1 MKARSASD
9 DVGLTPVLL
18 AEICPVARSDRR
30 KYHDLFADLGSE
42 EALKDDMA
50 FYSALFAR
58 IRTDDA
64 FLRRFD
70 DRFSVGKSEKEKKK
84 SFGVRALRWLN
95 QRTDQYV
102 DLEDVS
108 SLPEDHFEP
117 SSPESELLLLL
128 RVLCT
133 SAPDEAPNPEL
144 GEPVEAEGAEWQAVR
159 SRLRAMLEAFEAP
172 DPVRAAE
179 ICAEA
184 EVLAEACAAAAEA
197 AEEKVRVATMRQD
210 LTDRLFPLHDLDG
223 VEILIAGVGT
233 AGMAALET
241 LASALDGLLALHQ
254 SLVLAESA
262 FAEKKAE
269 YEEATRSENWSKISI
284 VSGELAGLKEQR
296 AKAISDLVETLSA
309 AQALI
314 DVVPKVAD
322 EFVTPSD
329 TQAETPATESELSD
343 SSTVRGS
350 PDPTPELD
358 QPTVELAR
366 VTHGGEAHVEPVTE
380 LEGLALASGEVLAAD
395 SAGAS
400 DRVGHRVAKTHDTQP
415 VPWGGA
421 ETLDQTLAR
430 FLEEGEYALAWHLAD
445 LAAERGFVPVLPA
458 PALKA
463 LASAS
468 AVVGP
473 YDAAAQRVSEALAGA
488 MAGVAEAE
496 ALGDE
501 RASEKV
507 RAIVFAALLRPALLA
522 PDTTARA
529 HLSNLSTSGGLSAYG
544 ALRSALAGL
553 GHEFHPSAGDLAEL
567 VGSEQE
573 RRLPSM
579 KTALATWLV
588 QARLAQSMHT
598 PTNVILHQ
606 LLAPQGKLGRVIETA
621 LAGNAGADHAA
632 RQLIQDLFDD
642 RGAQERLIADS
653 ENDMGRPRR
662 ARIRGTALDWACRK
676 LQDGCERLKDWLA
689 AVEADRGLLDSRRR
703 AALAREVGAVKKA
716 LTTIG
721 RADDTRGQGIDG
733 AVARVVQDAV
743 SALSSLIEGR
753 ELATPPQRL
762 YEALDL
768 PLMRLPGGCQPHTP
782 QPGDPAFTKER
793 EAQRDRLFTALQNPR
808 ELEPNERAA
817 FQARCAEWAILPAHQ
832 LLDRMK
838 QTGALTGGDAE
849 AAEQALAEAEA
860 AARSH
865 TQNQVEALRLELATL
880 YNLDLG
886 TGDEVRQW
894 LDRLDAVAVALAPTT
909 ASIEPRVRLPA
920 LVGPRNSDIPPDFPE
935 LRVLLGEI
943 RSFRDGLRD
952 RIVEDQRGRLE
963 RLIREKPEQAK
974 AAQELSERLSLRD
987 PVTAEDM
994 IAQLQAGLPLGGP
1007 DVAEQDVFNVF
1018 FPGFVES
1025 VAGAT
1030 PESLNRGLIDSALR
1044 DGKAYGPLDFSGLD
1058 VDARLAAAL
1067 LIDRWRRAELAMKR
1081 PGGELR
1087 DALRQLMETLGFTSV
1102 SIMNDN
1108 QLIPARLRRVQM
1120 HSDPLIAGRWFLPP
1134 VFGSEAGGRY
1144 PVFLARPEVQDDQL
1158 ATELGKAGRESP
1170 CLLLVFGRL
1179 SRQRR
1184 EGFARRMH
1192 RDKQSVLLIDET
1204 QILFLA
1210 TGSADRIERM
1220 VTCAAPFGF
1229 LQPYTTNAGNIP
1241 SEMFFGR
1248 RQEIDKIISRRS
1260 DGCLVYGGRQ
1270 LGKSALLHHVRKLY
1284 DNPTSGA
1291 RAFYLKIDVIGA
1303 HGTPSVQ
1310 IWREI
1315 CTVLAE
1321 EGIVAKGSDTP
1332 DAVIGSIRVWLGA
1345 DPARRLLILL
1355 DETDAFLA
1363 AESRTGFPNLGRLK
1377 DLMEETARRFK
1388 VVFAGLHNVR
1398 RMAQAP
1404 NSPLVHLG
1412 DPICIGPLNTTAE
1425 NSAAARRLVTA
1436 PMRAAGFDYA
1446 IPELAW
1452 DILARVNHFPSLVQV
1467 FCKALLEG
1475 LSNLPRPAGVG
1486 PRWRLARSQI
1496 FEGSSA
1502 QDINRQIRERFQWTL
1517 NLDPRYELIAKIL
1530 AQYRLDRADGNSA
1543 VLRAGLS
1550 AEEIANETADW
1561 WPKGFDR
1568 LGSEDFRAF
1577 LDEMVDLG
1585 VLARYGARQDRF
1597 GLRSAQVAQMLGRRE
1612 EIDDQI
1618 MRIHEKE
1625 PRVDYDATQFHR
1637 RITLDDPTRRSP
1649 FSDRALADLFDT
1661 NHSGVRIVVAALA
1674 LWGPDLAERLR
1685 DLASNWEDRSGRLFA
1700 TLHAGPVSG
1709 LRATFQ
1715 RSKAARHV
1723 VILPAES
1730 GWNEQSIEWLEQQ
1743 PLVRTGKVVPVCL
1756 AAPNWLAARQLSGS
1770 TKLHARIVT
1779 PRPWGE
1785 AMLRAWLDEFGLA
1798 SLDERM
1804 VREELLEGS
1813 GGVPVLLEAAR
1824 PMLERIVA
1832 AGIDPAKELK
1842 DWADTQRVSGEAAG
1856 LPVKCIAPLQ
1866 ELADLVGDGQEDFST
1881 LQELFSTAW
1890 ANDKMELSRLLRLFA
1905 DLGLLRHGDPV
1916 SEGVALTTLGRLVAR
1931 SVPRS

>member
-1 MKARSASD
+1 MTTQNASD

-30 KYHDLFADLGSE
+30 KYLDLFADLGSGE
-42 EALKDDMA
+42 TLKDDTA

-70 DRFSVGKSEKEKKK
+70 DRFSRGKSEKEKKK

-95 QRTDQYV
+95 QRTGQYLE
-102 DLEDVS
+102 LEDVS
-108 SLPEDHFEP
+108 SLSENHFEP

-128 RVLCT
+128 RVLST
-133 SAPDEAPNPEL
+133 SAPDEAQNPEL

-179 ICAEA
+179 IYAEA
-184 EVLAEACAAAAEA
+184 KELAEVCAAAAEA
-197 AEEKVRVATMRQD
+197 AKEKVRVATVRQD
-210 LTDRLFPLHDLDG
+210 LTDRLFPLLDIDEA
-223 VEILIAGVGT
+223 EILITGIGT

-241 LASALDGLLALHQ
+241 VASALDGLLALHQ
-254 SLVLAESA
+254 SLERANRA
-262 FAEKKAE
+262 FAERKAE
-269 YEEATRSENWSKISI
+269 YVEAKKSEDWNRISSI
-284 VSGELAGLKEQR
+284 TGELAGLEGQC
-296 AKAISDLVETLSA
+296 AKSKFDLLEALSA

-314 DVVPKVAD
+314 NVVPEAAAVSETSPK
-322 EFVTPSD
+322 
-329 TQAETPATESELSD
+329 TQAGTPAAEQELADAPAAS
-343 SSTVRGS
+343 GA
-350 PDPTPELD
+350 PDPAPERL
-358 QPTVELAR
+358 QPAGESAR
-366 VTHGGEAHVEPVTE
+366 VTHGGETRVEPVTE
-380 LEGLALASGEVLAAD
+380 RAGLALASGEAVAAN
-395 SAGAS
+395 SAGR
-400 DRVGHRVAKTHDTQP
+400 DRARHRIAETHGTQP
-415 VPWGGA
+415 AVWNGA
-421 ETLDQTLAR
+421 QTLDQTLAH

-445 LAAERGFVPVLPA
+445 LAVERGFVPALPA

-463 LASAS
+463 LAAAS

-473 YDAAAQRVSEALAGA
+473 YDAAAQRMSEALAGA
-488 MAGVAEAE
+488 MAGVADAE
-496 ALGDE
+496 ASGTE
-501 RASEKV
+501 RTSEKV
-507 RAIVFAALLRPALLA
+507 RAIAFAALLRPALLA

-529 HLSNLSTSGGLSAYG
+529 HLSNLSMSGRLSAYG

-553 GHEFHPSAGDLAEL
+553 GHEFHPSVGDLAEL
-567 VGSEQE
+567 AGSEQE
-573 RRLPSM
+573 RRLPRM
-579 KTALATWLV
+579 ETALAAWLA
-588 QARLAQSMHT
+588 QARLAQTMHA

-621 LAGNAGADHAA
+621 LTGNAGADQAA
-632 RQLIQDLFDD
+632 RQLIQELFDD

-653 ENDMGRPRR
+653 ENDMGRQRR
-662 ARIRGTALDWACRK
+662 VRIRGTALDWACRK
-676 LQDGCERLKDWLA
+676 LQDGCEHLKDWLA

-716 LTTIG
+716 LTSVG
-721 RADDTRGQGIDG
+721 PADDTRGQGIDG

-743 SALSSLIEGR
+743 RALSRLIEGR
-753 ELATPPQRL
+753 EVAMTPQRL
-762 YEALDL
+762 YEALNL
-768 PLMRLPGGCQPHTP
+768 PLVRLPGGCQPHTP
-782 QPGDPAFTKER
+782 QPSDPAFADER
-793 EAQRDRLFTALQNPR
+793 EAQRERLFTALQNPKI
-808 ELEPNERAA
+808 LEPDEQTA
-817 FQARCAEWAILPAHQ
+817 FQARCAEGAILPARQ
-832 LLDRMK
+832 LLDQLK
-838 QTGALTGGDAE
+838 QAGALTAEDAG

-860 AARSH
+860 AARRGA
-865 TQNQVEALRLELATL
+865 QREVEALRLELATL

-894 LDRLDAVAVALAPTT
+894 LDRLDAVAAALAPSM

-920 LVGPRNSDIPPDFPE
+920 LAGPRNSDIPPDFPE
-935 LRVLLGEI
+935 LKVLLAEI
-943 RSFRDGLRD
+943 RRFRDGLRA

-963 RLIREKPEQAK
+963 RLISEKPEQAE
-974 AAQELSERLSLRD
+974 AARELTERLSGTD

-994 IAQLQAGLPLGGP
+994 IAQLQVGLPLGGS
-1007 DVAEQDVFNVF
+1007 DAAEQDVFSVF

-1025 VAGAT
+1025 VAGANA
-1030 PESLNRGLIDSALR
+1030 ESLNRGLIDSALK
-1044 DGKAYGPLDFSGLD
+1044 DGRTQGPLDFSGLD
-1058 VDARLAAAL
+1058 VDARRAAAL
-1067 LIDRWRRAELAMKR
+1067 LLDRWRRAEIAMKQT
-1081 PGGELR
+1081 GGELR

-1102 SIMNDN
+1102 SVMNDN

-1120 HSDPLIAGRWFLPP
+1120 HSDSLIASRWFLPP

-1144 PVFLARPEVQDDQL
+1144 PVFLAMPEVQDDQL

-1184 EGFARRMH
+1184 EGFSRRMH

-1210 TGSADRIERM
+1210 TGGSDRIERM

-1248 RQEIDKIISRRS
+1248 REEIDKIVSRRS

-1284 DNPTSGA
+1284 DNPTGSA

-1303 HGTPSVQ
+1303 HGTPAEQ

-1315 CTVLAE
+1315 GAVLAV
-1321 EGIVAKGSDTP
+1321 EGIVAKGSSTP
-1332 DAVIGSIRVWLGA
+1332 DAVIGSIRAWLGA

-1388 VVFAGLHNVR
+1388 MVFAGLHNVR

-1475 LSNLPRPAGVG
+1475 LSNLPRPAGEG

-1530 AQYRLDRADGNSA
+1530 AHYRLERADGNSA
-1543 VLRAGLS
+1543 VLRTGLS
-1550 AEEIANETADW
+1550 AEEVANETAAW
-1561 WPKGFDR
+1561 WPKGLDR
-1568 LGSEDFRAF
+1568 LGPEDFRAF
-1577 LDEMVDLG
+1577 LEEMVDLG
-1585 VLARYGARQDRF
+1585 VLARYGVRQDRF
-1597 GLRSAQVAQMLGRRE
+1597 GLRSAQVAQMLGRSE
-1612 EIDDQI
+1612 EIDEQI

-1637 RITLDDPTRRSP
+1637 RIALDDPIRRSP
-1649 FSDRALADLFDT
+1649 FADRALADLFDT
-1661 NHSGVRIVVAALA
+1661 NRLGVRVVVAAPA
-1674 LWGPDLAERLR
+1674 LWGADLAERLR
-1685 DLASNWEDRSGRLFA
+1685 DLASNWEDRLGRLSA
-1700 TLHAGPVSG
+1700 TLHVGPVSG
-1709 LRATFQ
+1709 LRAMLQ
-1715 RSKAARHV
+1715 RSKAIRHV

-1743 PLVRTGKVVPVCL
+1743 PSVRTGKVVPICI
-1756 AAPNWLAARQLSGS
+1756 ASPNWLAARRLGGG
-1770 TKLHARIVT
+1770 TKLLGRIVT
-1779 PRPWGE
+1779 PRPWDEG
-1785 AMLRAWLDEFGLA
+1785 MLRAWLDEFGLA
-1798 SLDERM
+1798 SLDERTL
-1804 VREELLEGS
+1804 REKILEGS

-1824 PMLERIVA
+1824 PMLERLVA
-1832 AGIDPAKELK
+1832 AGVDPAKEIK
-1842 DWADTQRVSGEAAG
+1842 DWAETQQASGEVVG
-1856 LPVKCIAPLQ
+1856 LPVKCIAPFR
-1866 ELADLVGDGQEDFST
+1866 ELADLVGDRPADFST
-1881 LQELFSTAW
+1881 LQELFSTPKAK
-1890 ANDKMELSRLLRLFA
+1890 DEPELSWLLRLFA
-1905 DLGLLRHGDPV
+1905 DLGLLRHGDPMR
-1916 SEGVALTTLGRLVAR
+1916 EGVALSPLGRLVAR
-1931 SVPRS
+1931 SASRP